1 MNQIPCPKAVKR
13 PVPKS
18 GGQRVGQVE
27 NDAITCVKILEHVLD
42 VSEPLA
48 GRARG
53 NLLRQLQT
61 LRITQDSSAGV
72 TPKILHSSSSSSS
85 SSSSR
90 QFDSSVLPN
99 PSRRDV
105 LELANLVLGPWIVAN
120 SRASAGDHSARMRT
134 RRKNGVRND
143 AQSCGL
149 SSPKRKRGKPNGWAC
164 LVFGETSASDIT
176 PSPMQHQLL

>member
-1 MNQIPCPKAVKR
+1 MFPCRTTKWCMNQIPCPKAMKR

-61 LRITQDSSAGV
+61 LRITQ
-72 TPKILHSSSSSSS
+72 
-85 SSSSR
+85 
-90 QFDSSVLPN
+90 
-99 PSRRDV
+99 
-105 LELANLVLGPWIVAN
+105 LESHQRYYAHHHHNHHHHLYG
-120 SRASAGDHSARMRT
+120 
-134 RRKNGVRND
+134 GVRLCKLGT
-143 AQSCGL
+143 SFPVFHVTVVLLCWLCKLGIVSGTL
-149 SSPKRKRGKPNGWAC
+149 RVT
-164 LVFGETSASDIT
+164 LVDRCRMHPVVLMFAG
-176 PSPMQHQLL
+176 

>member
-1 MNQIPCPKAVKR
+1 MKR

-61 LRITQDSSAGV
+61 LRITQDFKCWSHTKDNHHHHV
-72 TPKILHSSSSSSS
+72 
-85 SSSSR
+85 
-90 QFDSSVLPN
+90 
-99 PSRRDV
+99 
-105 LELANLVLGPWIVAN
+105 
-120 SRASAGDHSARMRT
+120 
-134 RRKNGVRND
+134 
-143 AQSCGL
+143 
-149 SSPKRKRGKPNGWAC
+149 
-164 LVFGETSASDIT
+164 
-176 PSPMQHQLL
+176 